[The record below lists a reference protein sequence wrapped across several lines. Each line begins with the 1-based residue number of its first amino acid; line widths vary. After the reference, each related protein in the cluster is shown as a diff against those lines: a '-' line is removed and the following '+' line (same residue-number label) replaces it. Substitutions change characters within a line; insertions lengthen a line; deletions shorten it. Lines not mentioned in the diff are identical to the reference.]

1 MGPST
6 GSGTLNFRKSKVPE
20 PVEGPIHM
28 VLTKLF
34 LRDVFAFS
42 GVGFARRDIGQLP
55 VAAVGCASE
64 GFGLHI
70 GNGLA
75 PFARSA
81 SRELVSHGVI
91 RHEERDANRLL
102 RRKAAMEKDAAINSP
117 RFDKLAMYDR
127 FDDIREAYG
136 WDLITESE
144 ADRLEDLWNEREA
157 LKEKTVD
164 GFYQDLVTEC
174 LTQGKQ
180 FISGLYE
187 DDISEFDTIRI
198 QWEKEREEDEKK
210 RAEMHED
217 YKAWKNGWG
226 KYHKPEGGDNE

>member
-1 MGPST
+1 MRMNAEEYSRIKKET
-6 GSGTLNFRKSKVPE
+6 EEKIRARNKAAAI
-20 PVEGPIHM
+20 VEDA
-28 VLTKLF
+28 L
-34 LRDVFAFS
+34 
-42 GVGFARRDIGQLP
+42 ARYVKEKTR
-55 VAAVGCASE
+55 
-64 GFGLHI
+64 
-70 GNGLA
+70 
-75 PFARSA
+75 ARSK
-81 SRELVSHGVI
+81 
-91 RHEERDANRLL
+91 
-102 RRKAAMEKDAAINSP
+102 KAAMEKDAAINSP

-157 LKEKTVD
+157 LKEKTID